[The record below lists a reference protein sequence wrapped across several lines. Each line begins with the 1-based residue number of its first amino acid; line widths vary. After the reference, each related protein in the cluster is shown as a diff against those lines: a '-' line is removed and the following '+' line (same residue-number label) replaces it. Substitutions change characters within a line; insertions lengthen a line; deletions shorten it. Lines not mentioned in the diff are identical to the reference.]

1 MAPRS
6 FRHYYVTCDL
16 SKWPIRKDRI
26 YLVFADLMAPNT
38 LNYHHL
44 LYFWA
49 VAKEGSLR
57 KASEVLHVSQPSI
70 SAQLKQL
77 EENLGTPLFTR
88 TTRSLALT
96 EAGQTVLEYAEEIFS
111 LGRELLTAVGQQP
124 GQRPLR
130 FHLGVA
136 DSVPKIII
144 RQHLTPV
151 FELGRAV
158 RVICR
163 EGSLE
168 ELIAQLAAHKLDV
181 VLADEPSTS
190 ALGVRTFNQRLSAS
204 TIVLCAAPLLA
215 KRLIKKFPNSLNGAP
230 AILPVTEMALRRQ
243 LEQWFDSHQIRPQ
256 IVAEV
261 EDMALLTDLGTQGL
275 GFVPVYSAV
284 LPEIARSCHLQKI
297 GTAKGLRMEIFA
309 ITVQRRLQHPG
320 ATAMTVGNR

>member
-1 MAPRS
+1 
-6 FRHYYVTCDL
+6 
-16 SKWPIRKDRI
+16 
-26 YLVFADLMAPNT
+26 MAPNT

-77 EENLGTPLFTR
+77 EESLEAPLFTR
-88 TTRSLALT
+88 TTRSLVLT
-96 EAGQTVLEYAEEIFS
+96 DTGQTALEYAEEIFS
-111 LGRELLTAVGQQP
+111 LGRELLTAVQQQP

-130 FHLGVA
+130 LHVGVA
-136 DSVPKIII
+136 DAVPKIIV

-168 ELIAQLAAHKLDV
+168 ELITQLAGHKLDV

-190 ALGVRTFNQRLSAS
+190 ALRVRTFNQRLSAS
-204 TIVLCAAPLLA
+204 TIVLCAAPVLA
-215 KRLIKKFPNSLNGAP
+215 KRLVKHFPASLDGAP
-230 AILPVTEMALRRQ
+230 AILPATEMALRRQ
-243 LEQWFDSHQIRPQ
+243 LDHWFDAQRVRPR

-261 EDMALLTDLGTQGL
+261 EDTALLTDLGGEGL

-284 LPEIARSCHLQKI
+284 LDEIAHSTGLQTI
-297 GTAKGLRMEIFA
+297 GTAKGLQMEIFA
-309 ITVQRRLQHPG
+309 VTAQRRIQHPG
-320 ATAMTVGNR
+320 VVAMTVKSR

>member
-1 MAPRS
+1 
-6 FRHYYVTCDL
+6 
-16 SKWPIRKDRI
+16 
-26 YLVFADLMAPNT
+26 MAPNT

-77 EENLGTPLFTR
+77 EESLEAPLFTR
-88 TTRSLALT
+88 TTRSLVLT
-96 EAGQTVLEYAEEIFS
+96 DTGQTALEYAEEIFS
-111 LGRELLTAVGQQP
+111 LGRELLTAVQQQP

-130 FHLGVA
+130 LHVGVA
-136 DSVPKIII
+136 DAVPKIIV

-168 ELIAQLAAHKLDV
+168 ELITQLAGHKLDV

-190 ALGVRTFNQRLSAS
+190 ALRVRTFNQRLSTS
-204 TIVLCAAPLLA
+204 TIVLCAAPVLA
-215 KRLIKKFPNSLNGAP
+215 KRLVKRFPASLDGAP
-230 AILPVTEMALRRQ
+230 AILPATEMALRRQ
-243 LEQWFDSHQIRPQ
+243 LDHWFDAQRVRPR

-261 EDMALLTDLGTQGL
+261 EDTALLTDLGGEGL

-284 LPEIARSCHLQKI
+284 LDEIAHSTGLQTI
-297 GTAKGLRMEIFA
+297 GTAKGLQMEIFA
-309 ITVQRRLQHPG
+309 VTAQRRIQHPG
-320 ATAMTVGNR
+320 VVAMTVRSR